1 MNVSE
6 QFNIDDLGG
15 QDVQSTAD
23 PGQLDRQD
31 KDLPDQMSELDIGH
45 DDQNGINNNS
55 DEESFDIVQLK
66 VIEFLFYVMFLMSV
80 RVLLSSIAILTTT
93 RPRT

>member
-31 KDLPDQMSELDIGH
+31 KDLPDQMSELDIGQ
-45 DDQNGINNNS
+45 DDQNEMNNNS

-66 VIEFLFYVMFLMSV
+66 VIEFLFYIMFLRSV
-80 RVLLSSIAILTTT
+80 RVVLSSILTTK

>member
-31 KDLPDQMSELDIGH
+31 KDLPDQMSELDIGQ

-66 VIEFLFYVMFLMSV
+66 VYN
-80 RVLLSSIAILTTT
+80 
-93 RPRT
+93 